1 MTTFTPW
8 AATTLLLAPEIRA
21 FVWNNLNTIQT
32 KLQEQF
38 FLFTNMSWNDAVMI
52 WHTVHNRDFP
62 DTIPPDTVNIHF
74 IENPFLPFWR
84 QTLNLYVWAFSCNS
98 HRFSICGCYLYEKT
112 IELSYSRFKFGAHK
126 KPYGPPLVWRALSRH
141 SDCSRRS
148 NIAQY
153 ILEWHM
159 IYIRQYKQKTFF
171 F

>member
-1 MTTFTPW
+1 MTWQPLCHEQPRPYYWPQRYELSYEITWIIYKPNCKNSFFNLPICHEMTP
-8 AATTLLLAPEIRA
+8 
-21 FVWNNLNTIQT
+21 
-32 KLQEQF
+32 
-38 FLFTNMSWNDAVMI
+38 SWYDTMA
-52 WHTVHNRDFP
+52 HNRYFP

-84 QTLNLYVWAFSCNS
+84 QTLNLYVWAFSRNS
-98 HRFSICGCYLYEKT
+98 HHFSICGCYLYEKT

-159 IYIRQYKQKTFF
+159 MYIRQ
-171 F
+171 